1 MTGHTTD
8 IEGGGSLE
16 VGAWDQR
23 QRGIGRHFSMVKQFY
38 IFIVIT
44 FLLLRFSCMYTMYST
59 CSQLHPSQLPLFP
72 GQFPNPT
79 FFSPLVSSH
88 PYLFSSM
95 VNSPTLPP
103 LFSGQLPNPLLPHQF
118 HIPTSSLP
126 WSSPHPCQSPS
137 HIQIFLLCLCPSG
150 FDMNV
155 LWLWG
160 WNYPLESGEYTSGN
174 MVEDSDSPSP
184 RVNQ

>member
-23 QRGIGRHFSMVKQFY
+23 QRGIGRHFGMVKQFY
-38 IFIVIT
+38 IFILIT
-44 FLLLRFSCMYTMYST
+44 FLLLRFSCIHTMHFT
-59 CSQLHPSQLPLFP
+59 CSQLHPSQLPLFPGQFLSLSSLFP

-88 PYLFSSM
+88 PYVFSSL
-95 VNSPTLPP
+95 VNSLTLLP

-118 HIPTSSLP
+118 HIPTSSIP
-126 WSSPHPCQSPS
+126 WSSPHRCQSPS
-137 HIQIFLLCLCPSG
+137 HMQIFLLCL
-150 FDMNV
+150 
-155 LWLWG
+155 
-160 WNYPLESGEYTSGN
+160 
-174 MVEDSDSPSP
+174 
-184 RVNQ
+184 